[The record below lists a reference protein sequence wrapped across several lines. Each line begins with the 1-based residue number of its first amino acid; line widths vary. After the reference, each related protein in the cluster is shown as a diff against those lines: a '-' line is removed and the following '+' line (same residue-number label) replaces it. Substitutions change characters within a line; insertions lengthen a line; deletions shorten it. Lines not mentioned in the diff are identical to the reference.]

1 MKRFVCL
8 FVAFLLLLSATGC
21 TMETRQDKV
30 VNSLGQY
37 ESKQVWTHGEFQ
49 DYTDFG
55 LYSYSSAKI
64 VDNPYFKAV
73 SETDIA
79 LIYEFVDNFEKWIE
93 SFCKNNPSDELVV
106 NYAFD
111 RSVIDT
117 GDYFY
122 IYEKENYSRF
132 SCYDIWI
139 FDIQTNILYY
149 FHHNI

>member
-1 MKRFVCL
+1 MKRGTCL
-8 FVAFLLLLSATGC
+8 FVAFILLLSATGC
-21 TMETRQDKV
+21 TTETRQDEV

-37 ESKQVWTHGEFQ
+37 ESKQVWTHGEWQ

-55 LYSYSSAKI
+55 LYSYSSAELAN
-64 VDNPYFKAV
+64 NPYFKLV
-73 SETDIA
+73 SETDIN
-79 LIYEFVDNFEKWIE
+79 LIHKFIDNFEKWIE
-93 SFCKNNPSDELVV
+93 TFRNNNPNDELVV

-122 IYEKENYSRF
+122 IYEKENYSQF
-132 SCYDIWI
+132 SCYDVWI